1 MAFPHRPILDNF
13 VKNVDCLLTLKQ
25 GTRIY
30 HDALEGKMAPL
41 LDTLSIHTYTGLLQK
56 LFGFYKPLEERI
68 AALPG
73 WHNLPVDLGR
83 RQKAPLLARDLLW
96 LKVTQPQLSQ
106 LPRCERLPEIESI
119 TEALGCLY
127 VLEGATLGGQ
137 IIGRHLKKNL
147 ALDEGRGCSFFCSYG
162 DEVGLMWKSFRETLS
177 SHCSEH
183 GSSEEEQLVK
193 SACETFVSLDYW
205 LFEGGVQSD

>member
-1 MAFPHRPILDNF
+1 MLALR
-13 VKNVDCLLTLKQ
+13 Q
-25 GTRIY
+25 GTRIH
-30 HDALEGKMAPL
+30 HDALERKMSPL
-41 LDTLSIHTYTGLLQK
+41 LGIVSIHAYTALLQK
-56 LFGFYKPLEERI
+56 LFGYYKPLEERI

-106 LPRCERLPEIESI
+106 LPQCERLPEVKSI
-119 TEALGCLY
+119 TQALGCLY

-137 IIGRHLKKNL
+137 IIGRQLKKNL
-147 ALDEGRGCSFFCSYG
+147 ALDEDRGCAFFCSYG
-162 DEVGLMWKSFRETLS
+162 DEVGLMWKCFRETLS
-177 SHCSEH
+177 SHCSKH
-183 GSSEEEQLVK
+183 GRTEEEQLVK

-205 LFEGGVQSD
+205 LFGRGRAEWLTETR

>member
-1 MAFPHRPILDNF
+1 M
-13 VKNVDCLLTLKQ
+13 LTLKQ

-30 HDALEGKMAPL
+30 HDALERKMAPL
-41 LDTLSIHTYTGLLQK
+41 LSTLSIHTYTALVQK

-73 WHNLPVDLGR
+73 WHNLPIDLCR

-106 LPRCERLPEIESI
+106 LPQCEHLPEVKSI

-147 ALDEGRGCSFFCSYG
+147 ALDEDRGCAFFCSYG
-162 DEVGLMWKSFRETLS
+162 DEVGLMWNSFREMLS
-177 SHCSEH
+177 SHCSKH
-183 GSSEEEQLVK
+183 GRTEEEQLVK

-205 LFEGGVQSD
+205 LFEEGLAECLTKNQ

>member
-1 MAFPHRPILDNF
+1 MLA
-13 VKNVDCLLTLKQ
+13 LKQ
-25 GTRIY
+25 GTRSY
-30 HDALEGKMAPL
+30 HDALERKMAPL
-41 LDTLSIHTYTGLLQK
+41 LGTISILTYMALLQK

-73 WHNLPVDLGR
+73 SHNLPVDFGR

-96 LKVTQPQLSQ
+96 LKVTQPQLSL
-106 LPRCERLPEIESI
+106 LPRCERLPEVKSI
-119 TEALGCLY
+119 TQALGCLY

-147 ALDEGRGCSFFCSYG
+147 ALDEGRGCAFFCSYG

-177 SHCSEH
+177 SHCSKH
-183 GSSEEEQLVK
+183 GKTEEEQLVT

-205 LFEGGVQSD
+205 LFGGGRAEWLTETR

>member
-1 MAFPHRPILDNF
+1 M
-13 VKNVDCLLTLKQ
+13 KVDCLLALKQ

-41 LDTLSIHTYTGLLQK
+41 LGNLSVHTYRALLQK

-68 AALPG
+68 ATLPAL
-73 WHNLPVDLGR
+73 HNLPVDLGR

-96 LKVTQPQLSQ
+96 LQVTQPQLSQ
-106 LPRCERLPEIESI
+106 LPRCERLPQVKSI

-127 VLEGATLGGQ
+127 ALEGATLGGQ
-137 IIGRHLKKNL
+137 IIGRHLKKSL
-147 ALDEGRGCSFFCSYG
+147 ALDEDRGCAFFCSYG
-162 DEVGLMWKSFRETLS
+162 DEVGLMWKSFRKTLS
-177 SHCSEH
+177 SHCSKH
-183 GSSEEEQLVK
+183 GSTEEEQLVE

-205 LFEGGVQSD
+205 LFEGGRAEWLTENQ

>member
-1 MAFPHRPILDNF
+1 M
-13 VKNVDCLLTLKQ
+13 DCLLTLKQ

-30 HDALEGKMAPL
+30 HDALERKMAPL
-41 LDTLSIHTYTGLLQK
+41 LGTISIHTYIVLLQK

-68 AALPG
+68 AMLPG

-83 RQKAPLLARDLLW
+83 RQKAPLLARDLIW
-96 LKVTQPQLSQ
+96 LKVTQPQLS
-106 LPRCERLPEIESI
+106 RLPQCKRLPQVNSI

-147 ALDEGRGCSFFCSYG
+147 ALDEDRGCAFFRSYG
-162 DEVGLMWKSFRETLS
+162 DDVGLMWKSFRETLS
-177 SHCSEH
+177 SHCSKR
-183 GSSEEEQLVK
+183 GIIEEEQLVT
-193 SACETFVSLDYW
+193 SACETFVSLDSW
-205 LFEGGVQSD
+205 LFEGGVQSG

>member
-1 MAFPHRPILDNF
+1 
-13 VKNVDCLLTLKQ
+13 
-25 GTRIY
+25 
-30 HDALEGKMAPL
+30 MAPL
-41 LDTLSIHTYTGLLQK
+41 LGTISIHIYTALLQK

-68 AALPG
+68 AVLPD

-83 RQKAPLLARDLLW
+83 RQKAPLLAKDLLW
-96 LKVTQPQLSQ
+96 LKVTQPQLS
-106 LPRCERLPEIESI
+106 RLPQCKRLPQVNSI

-147 ALDEGRGCSFFCSYG
+147 ALDEDRGCAFFHSYG
-162 DEVGLMWKSFRETLS
+162 DDVGLMWKSFRETLS
-177 SHCSEH
+177 SHCSKH
-183 GSSEEEQLVK
+183 GRTEEEQLVT

-205 LFEGGVQSD
+205 LFGGGRAEWLTENR

>member
-1 MAFPHRPILDNF
+1 
-13 VKNVDCLLTLKQ
+13 
-25 GTRIY
+25 
-30 HDALEGKMAPL
+30 MAPL
-41 LDTLSIHTYTGLLQK
+41 LGTLSIHTYTGLLQK

-73 WHNLPVDLGR
+73 WHDLPGELER

-106 LPRCERLPEIESI
+106 LTRCERLPEVKSV
-119 TEALGCLY
+119 TEAFGCLY

-137 IIGRHLKKNL
+137 IISRHLKKNL
-147 ALDEGRGCSFFCSYG
+147 ALDEDRGCAFFYSYG
-162 DEVGLMWKSFRETLS
+162 DEVGLMWKSFRETLTSHS
-177 SHCSEH
+177 SRR
-183 GSSEEEQLVK
+183 GRTEEEQLVK

-205 LFEGGVQSD
+205 LFEGGRAKWLTEDW

>member
-1 MAFPHRPILDNF
+1 
-13 VKNVDCLLTLKQ
+13 
-25 GTRIY
+25 
-30 HDALEGKMAPL
+30 MAPL
-41 LDTLSIHTYTGLLQK
+41 LSTLSIHTYTALVQK

-73 WHNLPVDLGR
+73 WHNLPIDLCQ

-106 LPRCERLPEIESI
+106 LPRCEHLPEVKSI

-147 ALDEGRGCSFFCSYG
+147 ALDEDRGCAFFCSYG
-162 DEVGLMWKSFRETLS
+162 DEVGLMWNSFREMLS
-177 SHCSEH
+177 SHCSKH
-183 GSSEEEQLVK
+183 GRTEEEQLVK

-205 LFEGGVQSD
+205 LFEEGLAECLTKNQ

>member
-1 MAFPHRPILDNF
+1 MS
-13 VKNVDCLLTLKQ
+13 
-25 GTRIY
+25 
-30 HDALEGKMAPL
+30 PL
-41 LDTLSIHTYTGLLQK
+41 LGTVSIHTYTALLQK
-56 LFGFYKPLEERI
+56 LFGYYKPLEERI

-106 LPRCERLPEIESI
+106 LPQCERLPEVTSI
-119 TEALGCLY
+119 TQALGCLY

-147 ALDEGRGCSFFCSYG
+147 ALDEDRGCAFFCSYG

-177 SHCSEH
+177 SHCSKH
-183 GSSEEEQLVK
+183 GRTEEEQLVT

-205 LFEGGVQSD
+205 LFGGGRAEWLTETR

>member
-1 MAFPHRPILDNF
+1 
-13 VKNVDCLLTLKQ
+13 
-25 GTRIY
+25 
-30 HDALEGKMAPL
+30 MAPL
-41 LDTLSIHTYTGLLQK
+41 LGTLSIHTYTDLLQK

-68 AALPG
+68 VALPG
-73 WHNLPVDLGR
+73 WHNLPVELER

-106 LPRCERLPEIESI
+106 LTSCERLPEVKSV

-137 IIGRHLKKNL
+137 IISRHLKKNL
-147 ALDEGRGCSFFCSYG
+147 ALDEDRGCAFFYSYG
-162 DEVGLMWKSFRETLS
+162 DAVGLMWKSFRETLT
-177 SHCSEH
+177 SHCSRR
-183 GSSEEEQLVK
+183 GRTEEEQLVK

-205 LFEGGVQSD
+205 LFEGGRAKWLTEDW

>member
-1 MAFPHRPILDNF
+1 
-13 VKNVDCLLTLKQ
+13 LLALRQ
-25 GTRIY
+25 GIRIH
-30 HDALEGKMAPL
+30 HDALERKMSPL
-41 LDTLSIHTYTGLLQK
+41 LGTVSIHTYTALLQK
-56 LFGFYKPLEERI
+56 LFGYYKPLEERI

-106 LPRCERLPEIESI
+106 LPQCERLPEVKSI
-119 TEALGCLY
+119 TQALGCLY

-147 ALDEGRGCSFFCSYG
+147 ALDENRGCAFFCSYG
-162 DEVGLMWKSFRETLS
+162 DEVGLMWKCFRETLS
-177 SHCSEH
+177 SHCSKH
-183 GSSEEEQLVK
+183 GRTEEEQLVT

-205 LFEGGVQSD
+205 LFGGGRAEWLTETR

>member
-1 MAFPHRPILDNF
+1 MLSLR
-13 VKNVDCLLTLKQ
+13 Q
-25 GTRIY
+25 GTRIH
-30 HDALEGKMAPL
+30 HDSLERKMAPL
-41 LDTLSIHTYTGLLQK
+41 LGTVSIQTYTALLQK

-106 LPRCERLPEIESI
+106 LPQCERLPEVKSI
-119 TEALGCLY
+119 TQALGCLY

-147 ALDEGRGCSFFCSYG
+147 ALDEDRGCAFFCSYG
-162 DEVGLMWKSFRETLS
+162 DEVGLMWKCFRETLS
-177 SHCSEH
+177 SHCSKH
-183 GSSEEEQLVK
+183 GKTEEEQLVI
-193 SACETFVSLDYW
+193 SARETFVSLDYW
-205 LFEGGVQSD
+205 LFGGGRAEWLTKTR

>member
-1 MAFPHRPILDNF
+1 MS
-13 VKNVDCLLTLKQ
+13 
-25 GTRIY
+25 
-30 HDALEGKMAPL
+30 PL
-41 LDTLSIHTYTGLLQK
+41 LGTVSIHTYTALLQK
-56 LFGFYKPLEERI
+56 LFGYYKPLEERI

-106 LPRCERLPEIESI
+106 LPQCERLPEVKSI
-119 TEALGCLY
+119 TQALGCLY

-147 ALDEGRGCSFFCSYG
+147 ALDENRGCAFFCSYG
-162 DEVGLMWKSFRETLS
+162 DEVGLMWKCFRETLS
-177 SHCSEH
+177 SHCSKH
-183 GSSEEEQLVK
+183 GRTEEEQLVT

-205 LFEGGVQSD
+205 LFGGGRAEWLTETR

>member
-1 MAFPHRPILDNF
+1 
-13 VKNVDCLLTLKQ
+13 LLALKQ

-30 HDALEGKMAPL
+30 HDALERKMVPL
-41 LDTLSIHTYTGLLQK
+41 LGTLSIHTYTDLLQK

-73 WHNLPVDLGR
+73 WHNLPVELER

-106 LPRCERLPEIESI
+106 LTRCERLPEVKSV

-137 IIGRHLKKNL
+137 IISRHLKKNL
-147 ALDEGRGCSFFCSYG
+147 ALDEDRGCAFFYSYG
-162 DEVGLMWKSFRETLS
+162 DEVGLMWKSFRETLT
-177 SHCSEH
+177 SHCSRR
-183 GSSEEEQLVK
+183 GRTEEEQLVK
-193 SACETFVSLDYW
+193 SACETFVSLDCW
-205 LFEGGVQSD
+205 LFEGGRAEWLMEDW

>member
-1 MAFPHRPILDNF
+1 
-13 VKNVDCLLTLKQ
+13 VDCLLTLKQ

-30 HDALEGKMAPL
+30 HDALESKMAPL
-41 LDTLSIHTYTGLLQK
+41 LDTTSIHTYIALLQK

-68 AALPG
+68 AVLPG

-96 LKVTQPQLSQ
+96 LKVTQPQLS
-106 LPRCERLPEIESI
+106 RLPQCKRLPQVNSI

-147 ALDEGRGCSFFCSYG
+147 ALDEDRGCAFFRSYG
-162 DEVGLMWKSFRETLS
+162 DDVGPMWKSFRETLS
-177 SHCSEH
+177 SHCSKHERI
-183 GSSEEEQLVK
+183 EEEQLVT
-193 SACETFVSLDYW
+193 SACETFASLDYW
-205 LFEGGVQSD
+205 LFGGGRTEWLTENR

>member
-1 MAFPHRPILDNF
+1 MQ
-13 VKNVDCLLTLKQ
+13 NVDCLLTLKQ
-25 GTRIY
+25 ETRIY

-41 LDTLSIHTYTGLLQK
+41 LGILSIHSYTALLQK

-68 AALPG
+68 AQLPG
-73 WHNLPVDLGR
+73 WHDLPVDLDR

-96 LKVTQPQLSQ
+96 LNVTQPQLSR
-106 LPRCERLPEIESI
+106 LPRCERLPEVEST
-119 TEALGCLY
+119 TEALGCMY

-147 ALDEGRGCSFFCSYG
+147 ALDGDRGCSFFCSYG

-177 SHCSEH
+177 SHCSKH
-183 GSSEEEQLVK
+183 GIYEEEQLVK

-205 LFEGGVQSD
+205 LFEGGCTE

>member
-1 MAFPHRPILDNF
+1 MLA
-13 VKNVDCLLTLKQ
+13 LKQ
-25 GTRIY
+25 GTRIH
-30 HDALEGKMAPL
+30 HDALERKMAPL
-41 LDTLSIHTYTGLLQK
+41 LGTISILTYMALLQK

-68 AALPG
+68 AALSDR
-73 WHNLPVDLGR
+73 HKLPVDLGR

-96 LKVTQPQLSQ
+96 LKLSQPQLSQ
-106 LPRCERLPEIESI
+106 LPRCAHLPEVKSI

-147 ALDEGRGCSFFCSYG
+147 ALNEDRGCSFFCSYG

-177 SHCSEH
+177 SHCSMH
-183 GSSEEEQLVK
+183 GKTEEEQLVR
-193 SACETFVSLDYW
+193 SACETFVSLDHW
-205 LFEGGVQSD
+205 VFGGGRAEWMAEPR

>member
-1 MAFPHRPILDNF
+1 
-13 VKNVDCLLTLKQ
+13 
-25 GTRIY
+25 
-30 HDALEGKMAPL
+30 MAPL
-41 LDTLSIHTYTGLLQK
+41 LDTLSIHTYTDLLQK

-68 AALPG
+68 AALPA
-73 WHNLPVDLGR
+73 WHNLPVDLAR

-106 LPRCERLPEIESI
+106 LTWCQRLPELKSI

-137 IIGRHLKKNL
+137 IISRHLKKYL
-147 ALDEGRGCSFFCSYG
+147 ALNEDRGCAFFCSYG
-162 DEVGLMWKSFRETLS
+162 DEVGLMWESFREALS
-177 SHCSEH
+177 SHCAKY
-183 GSSEEEQLVK
+183 GRTEEEQLVK

-205 LFEGGVQSD
+205 LFETGCAE